1 MSAERFES
9 KSLNSPEEVRKFDN
23 GKVEIVN
30 VAGAAVGRATFE
42 PGWKWSTSVKPIAG
56 TDSCQSHHVG
66 YCLEGAIHV
75 VHDGGDEL
83 DIGPGAVYEILPGHD
98 AWVVG
103 DDTFQ
108 ALEFVSK
115 TAEQFAK

>member
-1 MSAERFES
+1 MGGFAS
-9 KSLNSPEEVRKFDN
+9 KSFDKPDDTRSFEH
-23 GKVEIVN
+23 GRVDMVHLAESS
-30 VAGAAVGRATFE
+30 AARAVFE
-42 PGWKWSTSVKPIAG
+42 PGWKWSTSIKPIAG
-56 TDSCQSHHVG
+56 TDSCQNHHVG

-75 VHDGGDEL
+75 VHESGEEL

-115 TAEQFAK
+115 TAETFAKE